1 MELEK
6 LNGTAV
12 EGGEPLFPAEMVNVL
27 VEGIAP
33 KGSPLAGDRGPVLN
47 DMAKMFDEQARAAA
61 GEREG
66 VEGPEAAERLEAR
79 IAGLKAMRA
88 RAAAMYEEETGE
100 EWTPV
105 EN

>member
-12 EGGEPLFPAEMVNVL
+12 GSGEPLSPAEMVNVL

-47 DMAKMFDEQARAAA
+47 DIAKMFDEQARAAA
-61 GEREG
+61 GERG
-66 VEGPEAAERLEAR
+66 SIEGPEASARLEAR
-79 IAGLKAMRA
+79 IAELEAMRA

-100 EWTPV
+100 VWTLV
-105 EN
+105 GN

>member
-6 LNGTAV
+6 LNGAV
-12 EGGEPLFPAEMVNVL
+12 PAGGEPLSPEEMVNVL

-47 DMAKMFDEQARAAA
+47 DMAKLFDEQARAAV
-61 GEREG
+61 GERES
-66 VEGPEAAERLEAR
+66 VEGPEASEKLEAR
-79 IAGLKAMRA
+79 IAELEAMRTK
-88 RAAAMYEEETGE
+88 AATMYQEETGQ